1 MATFKV
7 PRLVGKTN
15 QAGLTSWYWQPSAT
29 LRARGHAPQRLG
41 QALGDIAPPE
51 IVAAARALNDQADGG
66 NGAVAAAIRRQRP
79 LTLAEAITRYTEA
92 GSPSVKR
99 PGTAVRASTADAYAA
114 KFRTLK
120 AWGGDVALSSITSAR
135 VRVLKDN
142 LMRPLNGHIRH
153 HHAHET
159 LRVGRTLFAWLEQ
172 QGLVPKGGNP
182 FTDFGLSAPAPR
194 DAIWWQPAREA
205 LFAAATTGED
215 PDPAMA
221 LAIDLAFSIGQREAD
236 LIRLQLNAYVEI
248 PKYKVDPDDWQQL
261 AEADATG
268 ARTLMGI
275 RVRQSKGKRWIE
287 VPVVGDTRRR
297 VEAQIAAARAAG
309 VTTLL
314 FDARSQR
321 PWTMPNL
328 EAGQTRFIRRFADV
342 RAAAIAA
349 ATEAQDHELAT
360 EIATLQFRDF
370 RRTAVVFLGELGMAD
385 HLIAAI
391 TGHDLDDTKRILD
404 TYMPRTSGMATKAIA
419 LSRARAPQGDIVRFD
434 KR

>member
-7 PRLVGKTN
+7 PRLVGKAN
-15 QAGLTSWYWQPSAT
+15 ASGSTSWYWQPSAT
-29 LRARGHAPQRLG
+29 LRARGYRPATLG
-41 QALGDIAPPE
+41 QARGDIAPPE

-66 NGAVAAAIRRQRP
+66 NATVAAAIRRQRP
-79 LTLAEAITRYTEA
+79 LTLAEAVRRYTEA
-92 GSPSVKR
+92 GFPSVKR

-120 AWGGDVALSSITSAR
+120 AWGGDVALSSITRER

-142 LMRPLNGHIRH
+142 LMKPMDGRVRH

-172 QGLVPKGGNP
+172 QGLTPRGGNP
-182 FTDFGLSAPAPR
+182 FADFGLSAPAPR

-205 LFAAATTGED
+205 LFAAAVSEAD
-215 PDPAMA
+215 PDLDME

-248 PKYKVDPDDWQQL
+248 PKYKVDPEDWQQL
-261 AEADATG
+261 AEPDATG

-314 FDARSQR
+314 FDARSGR

-328 EAGQTRFIRRFADV
+328 EAGQTRFIRRFSDV
-342 RAAAIAA
+342 RTAAIDAAAEAGDAGLAA
-349 ATEAQDHELAT
+349 

-385 HLIAAI
+385 HLIASI

-419 LSRARAPQGDIVRFD
+419 LSRARAPAEPKEKQA
-434 KR
+434 